1 MARIDNGFRP
11 QTYTA
16 PNGNTGV
23 AGTSY
28 PKMNDV
34 RSGEGESHALR
45 NHGNRGRAH
54 ENQLMKLMGQF
65 LQVIGQLLSMLQ
77 GMFGGQQPQAP
88 GSPTTGTPGGT
99 PTTGGTTGGTPT
111 TGGTTGGTPT
121 TGGTTGGTPTTGGTT
136 GGAPATGG
144 TTGGA
149 PIGTGDFGQG
159 WQVPWI
165 SQLNPSG
172 SEFGYSNATA
182 NCGPASMAMIARA
195 NGWGTGLSD
204 AQLINQLGAI
214 GGTTAEGTSINGIAA
229 MAQAM
234 GKGADIQGLP
244 ELGTQGMLN
253 WVDQSLAAGK
263 NIVANG
269 DFYSEPGRDPSQGP
283 SGHYIDVVGKDEN
296 GNYKIRDPWS
306 KEITTMTPD
315 QLINFLKNNPV
326 NHGYAVAVG

>member
-1 MARIDNGFRP
+1 MARIDNGYRP

-34 RSGEGESHALR
+34 RSGEGEAHVAR
-45 NHGNRGRAH
+45 HHGNRGRAH
-54 ENQLMKLMGQF
+54 ENQMMKLLGQVM
-65 LQVIGQLLSMLQ
+65 QVIGQLLSMLQ
-77 GMFGGQQPQAP
+77 GLLGGQQPQTP
-88 GSPTTGTPGGT
+88 GAPTTGGSTPTTGGSTPTTGGST

-121 TGGTTGGTPTTGGTT
+121 
-136 GGAPATGG
+136 TGG

-182 NCGPASMAMIARA
+182 NCGPASVAMIARA

-214 GGTTAEGTSINGIAA
+214 GGTTADGTSINGIAA

-234 GKGADIQGLP
+234 GQKAEINGLP
-244 ELGTQGMLN
+244 EVGAQGMLS
-253 WVDQSLAAGK
+253 WIDSSLAAGK
-263 NIVANG
+263 KIVANG
-269 DFYSEPGRDPSQGP
+269 DFYSEPGRDSSQGP
-283 SGHYIDVVGKDEN
+283 SGHYIDVVGKDES

-306 KEITTMTPD
+306 KEITTMTPQ
-315 QLINFLKNNPV
+315 QLVTFLQNNPV

>member
-34 RSGEGESHALR
+34 RSGEGEAHALR

-111 TGGTTGGTPT
+111 TGGTTGG
-121 TGGTTGGTPTTGGTT
+121 
-136 GGAPATGG
+136 APATGG

-165 SQLNPSG
+165 SQLNPAG

-182 NCGPASMAMIARA
+182 NCGPASVAMIARA

-214 GGTTAEGTSINGIAA
+214 GGTTADGTSINGIAA

-234 GKGADIQGLP
+234 GQKAEINGLP
-244 ELGTQGMLN
+244 EVGAQGMLN
-253 WVDQSLAAGK
+253 WIDSSLAAGK
-263 NIVANG
+263 SIVANG
-269 DFYSEPGRDPSQGP
+269 DFYSEPGRDSGQGP
-283 SGHYIDVVGKDEN
+283 SGHYIDVVGKDES

-306 KEITTMTPD
+306 KEITTMTPQ
-315 QLINFLKNNPV
+315 QLVTFLQNNPV
-326 NHGYAVAVG
+326 NHGYAVAIG

>member
-111 TGGTTGGTPT
+111 TGGTTGG
-121 TGGTTGGTPTTGGTT
+121 
-136 GGAPATGG
+136 APATGG

-182 NCGPASMAMIARA
+182 NCGPASVAMIARA
-195 NGWGTGLSD
+195 KGWGAGLTD

-214 GGTTAEGTSINGIAA
+214 GGTTADGTSINGIAA

-234 GKGADIQGLP
+234 GQKAEINGLP
-244 ELGTQGMLN
+244 EVGAQGMLS
-253 WVDQSLAAGK
+253 WIDSSLAAGK
-263 NIVANG
+263 KIVANG
-269 DFYSEPGRDPSQGP
+269 DFYSEPGRDSGQGP
-283 SGHYIDVVGKDEN
+283 SGHYIDVVGKDES

-306 KEITTMTPD
+306 KEVTTMTPD
-315 QLINFLKNNPV
+315 QLVNFLKNNPV
-326 NHGYAVAVG
+326 NHGYAVAIG

>member
-1 MARIDNGFRP
+1 MARIDGFRP
-11 QTYTA
+11 QNFTA
-16 PNGNTGV
+16 PTNVGN
-23 AGTSY
+23 TSY
-28 PKMNDV
+28 PKLNETQSGQGGAKSLDLWQGPG
-34 RSGEGESHALR
+34 RSHDR
-45 NHGNRGRAH
+45 
-54 ENQLMKLMGQF
+54 QMTKLLGQF
-65 LQVIGQLLSMLQ
+65 LQVIGQLIGMLSQL
-77 GMFGGQQPQAP
+77 FGRGQTQQP
-88 GSPTTGTPGGT
+88 GN
-99 PTTGGTTGGTPT
+99 TTGGTTGGTT
-111 TGGTTGGTPT
+111 GTPT
-121 TGGTTGGTPTTGGTT
+121 TGGNTGIVPPAGGNTGIVPPAGENTGVVPPTGGNTGVV
-136 GGAPATGG
+136 P
-144 TTGGA
+144 
-149 PIGTGDFGQG
+149 PIGTGDAGQG

-195 NGWGTGLSD
+195 NGWGAGLTD

-234 GKGADIQGLP
+234 GKGSDIQGLP

-253 WVDQSLAAGK
+253 WVDSSLAAGK

-269 DFYSEPGRDPSQGP
+269 DFYSEPGRDSGQGP

-306 KEITTMTPD
+306 KEVTTMTPD
-315 QLINFLKNNPV
+315 QLVNFLKNNPV

>member
-28 PKMNDV
+28 PKLNETKSGNGNKALDLWQGPG
-34 RSGEGESHALR
+34 RSHD
-45 NHGNRGRAH
+45 
-54 ENQLMKLMGQF
+54 NQMTKILGKF
-65 LQVIGQLLSMLQ
+65 LQIIGQLLSMLQ
-77 GMFGGQQPQAP
+77 GLLGGQQPQTP
-88 GSPTTGTPGGT
+88 GTPTTGGSTPSTPTTGGSTPSTPTTGGSTPSTPTTGGST
-99 PTTGGTTGGTPT
+99 PTTGGTTGT
-111 TGGTTGGTPT
+111 
-121 TGGTTGGTPTTGGTT
+121 
-136 GGAPATGG
+136 PATGG

-165 SQLNPSG
+165 SQLNPAG

-214 GGTTAEGTSINGIAA
+214 GGTTADGTSINGIAA

-234 GKGADIQGLP
+234 GQKAEINGLP
-244 ELGTQGMLN
+244 EVGAQGMLN
-253 WVDQSLAAGK
+253 WIDSSLAAGK
-263 NIVANG
+263 SIVANG
-269 DFYSEPGRDPSQGP
+269 DFYSEPGRDSSQGP
-283 SGHYIDVVGKDEN
+283 SGHYIDVVGKDES

-306 KEITTMTPD
+306 KEITTMSPQ
-315 QLINFLKNNPV
+315 QLTTFLQNNPV
-326 NHGYAVAVG
+326 NHGYAVAIG